1 MTITKISRL
10 VLVLSFLFFIISGKS
25 QTKEVEREWVSFQQK
40 IDVKTDKKV
49 KFKLKA
55 FLKTEGVSSNSTSA
69 LWVSVD
75 NKNEENGFSDSVQ
88 DTVLTKSQ
96 WTSYAIEG
104 YFDEYA
110 ETITFGGYVVSNGSF
125 YFDDFELLFQEDGET
140 FKPLTISNAGFEKKV
155 AEDNIPG
162 WLQDVDK
169 DNNVLKVKG
178 YTFNTGTDKSSGDS
192 SLMILGKD
200 VHPDKSNY
208 IVQEEG
214 FSPQIGTLI
223 SMLNNL
229 SNRVERVVKNLD
241 ERETDH
247 LVDENANRIGA
258 LIMHLAAAEKI
269 YQNLTFENRRFNE
282 EETEKW
288 QAGLSLGAEA
298 REKFIGKPISYYLD
312 IYKEVR
318 KKTIEELKK
327 RDDTWLE
334 QSWPGSTMNNHFAWF
349 HVMEHQSSH
358 LGQILFLKKRIPK
371 EEKEI
376 AKEEKIDN

>member
-1 MTITKISRL
+1 MKITKISRV
-10 VLVLSFLFFIISGKS
+10 VLVVQLFFSIISVKA

-55 FLKTEGVSSNSTSA
+55 FLKTKGLNSNSISA

-88 DTVLTKSQ
+88 DTVLSKPQ
-96 WTSYAIEG
+96 WTSYEIEG

-125 YFDDFELLFQEDGET
+125 YFDDFQLLFQDDKGD
-140 FKPLTISNAGFEKKV
+140 FKPLTISNAGFEKKIV
-155 AEDNIPG
+155 EDTIPG

-169 DNNVLKVKG
+169 DKNIIKVKG
-178 YTFNTGTDKSSGDS
+178 YTFNTSSDKHSGDS
-192 SLMILGKD
+192 SLMIVGSD
-200 VHPDKSNY
+200 VQRNKNNY

-241 ERETDH
+241 QRETDH
-247 LVDENANRIGA
+247 LVDEKANRIGA

-288 QAGLSLGAEA
+288 QAGLSLGEEA
-298 REKFIGKPISYYLD
+298 REKFVGKPISYYLN

-318 KKTIEELKK
+318 QKTIEELKK
-327 RDDTWLE
+327 RDDAWLE
-334 QSWPGSTMNNHFAWF
+334 KSWPGSTMNNHFAWF

-358 LGQILFLKKRIPK
+358 LGQILFLKKRIPE

-376 AKEEKIDN
+376 VKEEKIDN